1 MKNRHFFRLSFI
13 FSLILLISSCGLDS
27 MVSKFNTLN
36 FTVTPTQVEV
46 HGGNIEIELEVK
58 IPEKYFQKTAEV
70 DFRAM
75 LAPSAD
81 SEAKVF
87 FEPVKLQGEKI
98 SSNGKTIG
106 YITGGQ
112 FTYKSTVKYIE
123 EMADYDL
130 FATAIA
136 TMNDNS
142 KSLGAIKVAEGVMAT
157 ATRVKDGEEPA
168 ISNHTYEKVTV
179 LEETAVI
186 YFTVNQSNVRYS
198 QKSSDEIKRLKQ
210 FAKLG
215 YETKNIEISS
225 YASPEGTLDINE
237 KVSDNRGEST
247 FNYAKRLMKKLKV
260 EGANNNDLYIK
271 SSKGED
277 WGGFN
282 KLVNSS
288 DMKDKSKV
296 LNIVR
301 NQKDPQKREE
311 AIRDMAEI
319 YDAIEDDVLPKL
331 RKATITLRVYEPKK
345 TDSAIVSLACWNI
358 DHSKLNIK
366 EMLYAASYVNDR
378 NCKKII
384 YDSIIELYPNDYR
397 AYNNLAAMYLEEK
410 NMNKAID
417 MLGKASKYNANAAEV
432 NENKGIIAA
441 IEGDY
446 DKAASLYSS
455 SNASDINKGILA
467 IKTGDYSSATAK
479 LKGNGFNATLAKLM
493 NGTPVTT
500 TDNTAEGNYL
510 NAIVNART
518 GNYNMCVDY
527 LSKAIELNAN
537 YKNEAVKD
545 FEFKNLKD
553 KAEFQALVN

>member
-1 MKNRHFFRLSFI
+1 MKNRHFFSLPII

-36 FTVTPTQVEV
+36 FNVTPTQVEV
-46 HGGNIEIELEVK
+46 HGGNIDIELEVK
-58 IPEKYFQKTAEV
+58 IPEKYFQKSAEA

-81 SEAKVF
+81 SENKVF
-87 FEPVKLQGEKI
+87 FDPVKLQGEKI

-106 YITGGQ
+106 FITGGQ
-112 FTYKSTVKYIE
+112 FTYKGTIKYSE

-142 KSLGAIKVAEGVMAT
+142 KSLGAVKVAEGVMAT
-157 ATRVKDGEEPA
+157 ATRVMNSEVPA
-168 ISNHTYEKVTV
+168 VSDHTYEKVTV

-198 QKSSDEIKRLKQ
+198 QKSSDEIKKLKE

-225 YASPEGTLDINE
+225 FASPEGTLDVND
-237 KVSDNRGEST
+237 KVSDNRANST
-247 FNYAKRLMKKLKV
+247 FSYAKKLMKQLKV
-260 EGANNNDLYIK
+260 DGAKNDDLYIQ

-277 WGGFN
+277 WRGFN

-311 AIRDMAEI
+311 SIRDMAEI
-319 YDAIEDDVLPKL
+319 YDAIENDVLPKL
-331 RKATITLRVYEPKK
+331 RKATITLRVFEPKK
-345 TDSAIVSLACWNI
+345 TDEEIASLAI
-358 DHSKLNIK
+358 ADPAQLDIK
-366 EMLYAASYVNDR
+366 EMLYAASLIEDNSI
-378 NCKKII
+378 KKTI
-384 YDSIIELYPNDYR
+384 YNATSKSFANDYR
-397 AYNNLAAMYLEEK
+397 AYNNLAGIYIQEK

-432 NENKGIIAA
+432 KENQGIIAA

-446 DKAASLYSS
+446 NKAASLYNS
-455 SNASDINKGILA
+455 SNASDVNKGILA
-467 IKTGDYSSATAK
+467 IKTGDYSSATSK
-479 LKGNGFNATLAKLM
+479 LKGNDYNATLAKIM
-493 NGTPVTT
+493 NGNPVVT
-500 TDNTAEGNYL
+500 TDNSAAGNYL

-518 GNYNMCVDY
+518 GNTDKCIEF
-527 LSKAIELNAN
+527 LSKAIEIDAN
-537 YKNEAVKD
+537 YKNEAKKD
-545 FEFKNLKD
+545 FEFKKLKD
-553 KAEFQALVN
+553 NVGFQALIN

>member
-1 MKNRHFFRLSFI
+1 MKNRHFFSLPII

-46 HGGNIEIELEVK
+46 HGGNIDIELEVK
-58 IPEKYFQKTAEV
+58 IPEKYFQKSAEA

-81 SEAKVF
+81 SENKVF
-87 FEPVKLQGEKI
+87 FDPVKLQGEKI

-106 YITGGQ
+106 FITGGQ
-112 FTYKSTVKYIE
+112 FTYKGTIKYSE

-142 KSLGAIKVAEGVMAT
+142 KSLGAVKVAEGVMAT
-157 ATRVKDGEEPA
+157 ATRVMNSEVPA
-168 ISNHTYEKVTV
+168 VSDHTYEKVTV

-198 QKSSDEIKRLKQ
+198 QKSSDEIKKLKE

-225 YASPEGTLDINE
+225 FASPEGTLDVND
-237 KVSDNRGEST
+237 KVSDNRANST
-247 FNYAKRLMKKLKV
+247 FSYAKKLMKQLKV
-260 EGANNNDLYIK
+260 DGAKNDDLYIQ

-277 WGGFN
+277 WRGFN

-311 AIRDMAEI
+311 SIRDMAEI
-319 YDAIEDDVLPKL
+319 YDAIENDVLPKL
-331 RKATITLRVYEPKK
+331 RKATITLRVFEPKK
-345 TDSAIVSLACWNI
+345 TDEEIASLAI
-358 DHSKLNIK
+358 ADPAQLDIK
-366 EMLYAASYVNDR
+366 EMLYAASLIEDNSI
-378 NCKKII
+378 KKSI
-384 YDSIIELYPNDYR
+384 YNATSKSYANDYR
-397 AYNNLAAMYLEEK
+397 AYNNLAGIYIQEK

-432 NENKGIIAA
+432 KENQGIIAA

-446 DKAASLYSS
+446 NKAASLYNS
-455 SNASDINKGILA
+455 SNASDVNKGILA
-467 IKTGDYSSATAK
+467 IKTGDYSSATSK
-479 LKGNGFNATLAKLM
+479 LKGNDYNATLAKIM
-493 NGTPVTT
+493 NGNPVVT
-500 TDNTAEGNYL
+500 TDNSAAGNYL

-518 GNYNMCVDY
+518 GNTDKCIEF
-527 LSKAIELNAN
+527 LSKAIEIDAN
-537 YKNEAVKD
+537 YKNEAKKD
-545 FEFKNLKD
+545 FEFKKLKD
-553 KAEFQALVN
+553 NVGFQALIN

>member
-1 MKNRHFFRLSFI
+1 MKNRHFLRLPLI

-58 IPEKYFQKTAEV
+58 IPEKYFQKTAEA

-87 FEPVKLQGEKI
+87 FESVKLQGEKI

-106 YITGGQ
+106 YITGGK
-112 FTYKSTVKYIE
+112 FTYKSIVKYSE

-136 TMNDNS
+136 TINDNS

-157 ATRVKDGEEPA
+157 STRVKDSEEPA

-260 EGANNNDLYIK
+260 QGANNNDLYIK

-288 DMKDKSKV
+288 DMKDKNKV

-345 TDSAIVSLACWNI
+345 TEEDIVSLAI
-358 DHSKLNIK
+358 ADPTQLDIK
-366 EMLYAASYVNDR
+366 EMLYAASLIEDNSI
-378 NCKKII
+378 KKTI
-384 YDSIIELYPNDYR
+384 YNTVSKSFPNDYR
-397 AYNNLAAMYLEEK
+397 AYNNLAGIYIKEK

-417 MLGKASKYNANAAEV
+417 MLGKASKYNANAPEV

-441 IEGDY
+441 LEGDY
-446 DKAASLYSS
+446 NKAASLYSS

-479 LKGNGFNATLAKLM
+479 LKGNGYNATLAKLM
-493 NGTPVTT
+493 NGNPVAT

-518 GNYNMCVDY
+518 GNYDKCVDY
-527 LSKAIELNAN
+527 LSKAIQMNAN

-553 KAEFQALVN
+553 NADFQALVN

>member
-1 MKNRHFFRLSFI
+1 MKNRHFFSLPII

-46 HGGNIEIELEVK
+46 HGGNIDIELEVK
-58 IPEKYFQKTAEV
+58 IPEKYFQKSAEA

-81 SEAKVF
+81 SENKVF
-87 FEPVKLQGEKI
+87 FDPVKLQGEKI

-106 YITGGQ
+106 FITGGQ
-112 FTYKSTVKYIE
+112 FTYKGTIKYSE

-142 KSLGAIKVAEGVMAT
+142 KSLGAVKVAEGVMAT
-157 ATRVKDGEEPA
+157 ATRVMNSEVPA
-168 ISNHTYEKVTV
+168 VSDHTYEKVTV

-198 QKSSDEIKRLKQ
+198 QKSSDEIKKLKE

-225 YASPEGTLDINE
+225 FASPEGTLDVND
-237 KVSDNRGEST
+237 KVSDNRANST
-247 FNYAKRLMKKLKV
+247 FSYAKKLMKQLKV
-260 EGANNNDLYIK
+260 DGAKNDDLYIQ

-277 WGGFN
+277 WRGFN

-311 AIRDMAEI
+311 SIRDMAEI
-319 YDAIEDDVLPKL
+319 YDAIENDVLPKL
-331 RKATITLRVYEPKK
+331 RKATITLRVFEPKK
-345 TDSAIVSLACWNI
+345 TDEEIASLAI
-358 DHSKLNIK
+358 ADPAQLDIK
-366 EMLYAASYVNDR
+366 EMLYAASLIEDNSI
-378 NCKKII
+378 KKTI
-384 YDSIIELYPNDYR
+384 YNATSKSFANDYR
-397 AYNNLAAMYLEEK
+397 AYNNLAGIYIQEK

-432 NENKGIIAA
+432 KENQGIIAA

-446 DKAASLYSS
+446 NKAASLYNS
-455 SNASDINKGILA
+455 SNASDVNKGILA
-467 IKTGDYSSATAK
+467 IKTGDYSTATSK
-479 LKGNGFNATLAKLM
+479 LKGNDYNATLAKIM
-493 NGTPVTT
+493 NGNPVVT
-500 TDNTAEGNYL
+500 TDNSAAGNYL

-518 GNYNMCVDY
+518 GNTDKCIEF
-527 LSKAIELNAN
+527 LSKAIEIDAN
-537 YKNEAVKD
+537 YKNEAKKD
-545 FEFKNLKD
+545 FEFKKLKD
-553 KAEFQALVN
+553 NVGFQALIN

>member
-1 MKNRHFFRLSFI
+1 MKNRRFFSLPII

-46 HGGNIEIELEVK
+46 HGGNIDIELEVK
-58 IPEKYFQKTAEV
+58 IPEKYFQKSAEA

-81 SEAKVF
+81 SENKVF
-87 FEPVKLQGEKI
+87 FDPVKLQGEKI

-106 YITGGQ
+106 FITGGQ
-112 FTYKSTVKYIE
+112 FTYKGTIKYSE

-142 KSLGAIKVAEGVMAT
+142 KSLGAVKVAEGVMAT
-157 ATRVKDGEEPA
+157 ATRVMNSEVPA
-168 ISNHTYEKVTV
+168 VSDHTYEKVTV

-198 QKSSDEIKRLKQ
+198 QKSSDEIKKLKE

-225 YASPEGTLDINE
+225 FASPEGTLDVND
-237 KVSDNRGEST
+237 KVSDNRANST
-247 FNYAKRLMKKLKV
+247 FSYAKKLMKQLKV
-260 EGANNNDLYIK
+260 DGAKNDDLYIQ

-277 WGGFN
+277 WRGFN

-311 AIRDMAEI
+311 SIRDMAEI
-319 YDAIEDDVLPKL
+319 YDAIENDVLPKL
-331 RKATITLRVYEPKK
+331 RKATITLRVFEPKK
-345 TDSAIVSLACWNI
+345 TDEEIASLAI
-358 DHSKLNIK
+358 ADPAQLDIK
-366 EMLYAASYVNDR
+366 EMLYAASLIEDNSI
-378 NCKKII
+378 KKSI
-384 YDSIIELYPNDYR
+384 YNATSKSFANDYR
-397 AYNNLAAMYLEEK
+397 AYNNLAGIYIQEK

-432 NENKGIIAA
+432 KENQGIIAA

-446 DKAASLYSS
+446 NKAASLYNS
-455 SNASDINKGILA
+455 SNASDVNKGILA
-467 IKTGDYSSATAK
+467 IKTGDYSSATSK
-479 LKGNGFNATLAKLM
+479 LKGNDYNATLAKIM
-493 NGTPVTT
+493 NGNPVVT
-500 TDNTAEGNYL
+500 TDNSAAGNYL

-518 GNYNMCVDY
+518 GNTDKCIEF
-527 LSKAIELNAN
+527 LSKAIEIDAN
-537 YKNEAVKD
+537 YMNEAKKD
-545 FEFKNLKD
+545 FEFKKLKD
-553 KAEFQALVN
+553 NVGFQALIN

>member
-1 MKNRHFFRLSFI
+1 MKNRHFFSLPII

-46 HGGNIEIELEVK
+46 HGGNIDIELEVK
-58 IPEKYFQKTAEV
+58 IPEKYFLKSAEA

-81 SEAKVF
+81 SENKVF
-87 FEPVKLQGEKI
+87 FDPVKLQGEKI

-106 YITGGQ
+106 FITGGQ
-112 FTYKSTVKYIE
+112 FTYKGTIKYSE

-142 KSLGAIKVAEGVMAT
+142 KSLGAVKVAEGVMAT
-157 ATRVKDGEEPA
+157 ATRVMNSEVPA
-168 ISNHTYEKVTV
+168 VSDHTYEKVTV

-198 QKSSDEIKRLKQ
+198 QKSSDEIKKLKE

-225 YASPEGTLDINE
+225 FASPEGTLDVND
-237 KVSDNRGEST
+237 KVSDNRANST
-247 FNYAKRLMKKLKV
+247 FSYAKKLMKQLKV
-260 EGANNNDLYIK
+260 DGAKNDDLYIQ

-277 WGGFN
+277 WRGFN

-311 AIRDMAEI
+311 SIRDMAEI
-319 YDAIEDDVLPKL
+319 YDAIENDVLPKL
-331 RKATITLRVYEPKK
+331 RKATITLRVFEPKK
-345 TDSAIVSLACWNI
+345 TDEEIASLAI
-358 DHSKLNIK
+358 ADPAQLDIK
-366 EMLYAASYVNDR
+366 EMLYAASLIEDNSI
-378 NCKKII
+378 KKTI
-384 YDSIIELYPNDYR
+384 YNATSKSFANDYR
-397 AYNNLAAMYLEEK
+397 AYNNLAGIYIQEK

-432 NENKGIIAA
+432 KENQGIIAA

-446 DKAASLYSS
+446 NKAASLYNS
-455 SNASDINKGILA
+455 SNASDVNKGILA
-467 IKTGDYSSATAK
+467 IKTGDYSSATSK
-479 LKGNGFNATLAKLM
+479 LKGNDYNATLAKIM
-493 NGTPVTT
+493 NGNPVVT
-500 TDNTAEGNYL
+500 TDNSAAGNYL

-518 GNYNMCVDY
+518 GNTDKCIEF
-527 LSKAIELNAN
+527 LSKAIEIDAN
-537 YKNEAVKD
+537 YKNEAKKD
-545 FEFKNLKD
+545 FEFKKLKD
-553 KAEFQALVN
+553 NVGFQALIN

>member
-1 MKNRHFFRLSFI
+1 MKNRHFFRLPLI

-58 IPEKYFQKTAEV
+58 IPEKYFQKTAEA

-75 LAPSAD
+75 LAPSSD
-81 SEAKVF
+81 SETKVF
-87 FEPVKLQGEKI
+87 FDPVKLQGEKI

-112 FTYKSTVKYIE
+112 FTYKSTVKYSE

-157 ATRVKDGEEPA
+157 ATRVKDSEEPA
-168 ISNHTYEKVTV
+168 ISNHTYEKVTI

-186 YFTVNQSNVRYS
+186 YFIVNQSNVRYS
-198 QKSSDEIKRLKQ
+198 QKSSDEIKRLKE

-225 YASPEGTLDINE
+225 YASPEGTLDIND

-345 TDSAIVSLACWNI
+345 TEEDIVSLSIA
-358 DHSKLNIK
+358 DPSQLDIK
-366 EMLYAASYVNDR
+366 EMLFAASLIEDNSI
-378 NCKKII
+378 KKTI
-384 YDSIIELYPNDYR
+384 YNTVSKSFPNDYR
-397 AYNNLAAMYLEEK
+397 AYNNLAGIYIKEK

-417 MLGKASKYNANAAEV
+417 MLGKASKYNANAPEV
-432 NENKGIIAA
+432 NENKGIIATL
-441 IEGDY
+441 EGDY
-446 DKAASLYSS
+446 DKAKSLYSS
-455 SNASDINKGILA
+455 SNASDINKAILA

-493 NGTPVTT
+493 NGNPVAT

-518 GNYNMCVDY
+518 GNYDKCIDY
-527 LSKAIELNAN
+527 LSKAIQMNTN

-553 KAEFQALVN
+553 KSEFQALVN

>member
-1 MKNRHFFRLSFI
+1 MKNRHFLRLPLI

-58 IPEKYFQKTAEV
+58 IPEKYFQKTAEA

-87 FEPVKLQGEKI
+87 FESVKLQGEKI

-106 YITGGQ
+106 YITGGK
-112 FTYKSTVKYIE
+112 FTYKSIVKYSE

-136 TMNDNS
+136 TINDNS

-157 ATRVKDGEEPA
+157 STRVKDSEEPA

-198 QKSSDEIKRLKQ
+198 QKSSDEIKRMKE

-247 FNYAKRLMKKLKV
+247 FKYAKRLMKKLKV
-260 EGANNNDLYIK
+260 QGANNNDLYIK

-288 DMKDKSKV
+288 DMKDKNKV

-345 TDSAIVSLACWNI
+345 TDEDIVSLAI
-358 DHSKLNIK
+358 ADPTQLDIK
-366 EMLYAASYVNDR
+366 EMLYAASLIEDNSI
-378 NCKKII
+378 KKTI
-384 YDSIIELYPNDYR
+384 YNTVSKSFPNDYR
-397 AYNNLAAMYLEEK
+397 AYNNLAGIYIKEK

-417 MLGKASKYNANAAEV
+417 MLGKASKYNANAPEV

-441 IEGDY
+441 LEGDY
-446 DKAASLYSS
+446 NKAASLYSS

-479 LKGNGFNATLAKLM
+479 LKGNGYNATLAKLM
-493 NGTPVTT
+493 NGNPVAT

-518 GNYNMCVDY
+518 GNYDKCIDY
-527 LSKAIELNAN
+527 LSKAIQMNAN

-553 KAEFQALVN
+553 NTDFQALVN

>member
-1 MKNRHFFRLSFI
+1 MKNRHFFRLPLI

-36 FTVTPTQVEV
+36 YTVTPTQVEV
-46 HGGNIEIELEVK
+46 HGGNVEIELEVK
-58 IPEKYFQKTAEV
+58 IPEKYFQKTAEA

-75 LAPSAD
+75 LTPSVD

-87 FEPVKLQGEKI
+87 FDPVKLQGEKI

-112 FTYKSTVKYIE
+112 FTYKSTVKYSK

-130 FATAIA
+130 FATATA
-136 TMNDNS
+136 KMSDDS
-142 KSLGAIKVAEGVMAT
+142 KSLGAIKIAEGVMAT
-157 ATRVKDGEEPA
+157 ATRVKDSEEPA

-198 QKSSDEIKRLKQ
+198 QKSSDEIKRLKE

-225 YASPEGTLDINE
+225 YASPEGTLDIND

-345 TDSAIVSLACWNI
+345 TEEDIVSLSIA
-358 DHSKLNIK
+358 DPSQLDIK
-366 EMLYAASYVNDR
+366 EMLFAASLIEDNSI
-378 NCKKII
+378 KKTI
-384 YDSIIELYPNDYR
+384 YNTVSKSFPNDYR
-397 AYNNLAAMYLEEK
+397 AYNNLAGIYIKEK

-417 MLGKASKYNANAAEV
+417 MLGKASKYNANAPEV

-441 IEGDY
+441 LEGDY
-446 DKAASLYSS
+446 DKATSLYSS

-493 NGTPVTT
+493 NGNPVAT

-510 NAIVNART
+510 NAIVNARI
-518 GNYNMCVDY
+518 GNYDKCIDY
-527 LSKAIELNAN
+527 LSKAIQMNTN

>member
-1 MKNRHFFRLSFI
+1 
-13 FSLILLISSCGLDS
+13 
-27 MVSKFNTLN
+27 
-36 FTVTPTQVEV
+36 
-46 HGGNIEIELEVK
+46 
-58 IPEKYFQKTAEV
+58 
-70 DFRAM
+70 
-75 LAPSAD
+75 
-81 SEAKVF
+81 
-87 FEPVKLQGEKI
+87 
-98 SSNGKTIG
+98 
-106 YITGGQ
+106 
-112 FTYKSTVKYIE
+112 
-123 EMADYDL
+123 
-130 FATAIA
+130 
-136 TMNDNS
+136 
-142 KSLGAIKVAEGVMAT
+142 
-157 ATRVKDGEEPA
+157 
-168 ISNHTYEKVTV
+168 
-179 LEETAVI
+179 
-186 YFTVNQSNVRYS
+186 SNVRYS
-198 QKSSDEIKRLKQ
+198 QKSSDEIKRLKE

-225 YASPEGTLDINE
+225 YASPEGTLDIND

-277 WGGFN
+277 WSGFN

-345 TDSAIVSLACWNI
+345 TEEDIISLSIA
-358 DHSKLNIK
+358 DPSQLDIK
-366 EMLYAASYVNDR
+366 EMLFAASLIEDNSI
-378 NCKKII
+378 KKTI
-384 YDSIIELYPNDYR
+384 YNTASKSFPNDYR
-397 AYNNLAAMYLEEK
+397 AYNNLAGIYIKEK
-410 NMNKAID
+410 NINKAID
-417 MLGKASKYNANAAEV
+417 MLGKASKYNPNAPEV
-432 NENKGIIAA
+432 NENKGVIAA
-441 IEGDY
+441 LEGDY

-467 IKTGDYSSATAK
+467 IKIGDYSSATAK

-493 NGTPVTT
+493 NGNPVAT

-518 GNYNMCVDY
+518 GNHDKCIDY
-527 LSKAIELNAN
+527 LYKAIQMNTN

>member
-1 MKNRHFFRLSFI
+1 MKNRHFFSLPII

-46 HGGNIEIELEVK
+46 HGGNIDIELEVK
-58 IPEKYFQKTAEV
+58 IPEKYFLKSAEA

-81 SEAKVF
+81 SENKVF
-87 FEPVKLQGEKI
+87 FDPVKLQGEKI

-106 YITGGQ
+106 FITGGQ
-112 FTYKSTVKYIE
+112 FTYKGTIKYSE

-142 KSLGAIKVAEGVMAT
+142 KSLGAVKVAEGVMAT
-157 ATRVKDGEEPA
+157 ATRVMNSEVPA
-168 ISNHTYEKVTV
+168 VSNHTYEKVTV

-198 QKSSDEIKRLKQ
+198 QKSSDEIKKLKE

-225 YASPEGTLDINE
+225 FASPEGTLDVND
-237 KVSDNRGEST
+237 KVSDNRANST
-247 FNYAKRLMKKLKV
+247 FSYAKKLMKQLKV
-260 EGANNNDLYIK
+260 DGAKNDDLYIQ

-277 WGGFN
+277 WRGFN

-311 AIRDMAEI
+311 SIRDMAEI
-319 YDAIEDDVLPKL
+319 YDAIENDVLPKL
-331 RKATITLRVYEPKK
+331 RKATITLRVFEPKK
-345 TDSAIVSLACWNI
+345 TDEEIASLAI
-358 DHSKLNIK
+358 ADPAQLDIK
-366 EMLYAASYVNDR
+366 EMLYAASLIEDNSI
-378 NCKKII
+378 KKTI
-384 YDSIIELYPNDYR
+384 YNATSKSFANDYR
-397 AYNNLAAMYLEEK
+397 AYNNLAGIYIQEK

-432 NENKGIIAA
+432 KENQGIIAA

-446 DKAASLYSS
+446 NKAASLYNS
-455 SNASDINKGILA
+455 SNASDVNKGILA
-467 IKTGDYSSATAK
+467 IKTGDYSSATSK
-479 LKGNGFNATLAKLM
+479 LKGNDYNATLAKIM
-493 NGTPVTT
+493 NGNPVVT
-500 TDNTAEGNYL
+500 TDNSAAGNYL

-518 GNYNMCVDY
+518 GNTDKCIEF
-527 LSKAIELNAN
+527 LSKAIEIDAN
-537 YKNEAVKD
+537 YKNEAKKD
-545 FEFKNLKD
+545 FEFKKLKD
-553 KAEFQALVN
+553 NVGFQALIN

>member
-1 MKNRHFFRLSFI
+1 MKNRHFFRIPLI
-13 FSLILLISSCGLDS
+13 FSIILLIGSCGLDS
-27 MVSKFNTLN
+27 MVSKFNTLD

-58 IPEKYFQKTAEV
+58 IPEKYFQKNVEA

-75 LAPSAD
+75 LAQSAD

-87 FEPVKLQGEKI
+87 FEPIKLQGEKI

-106 YITGGQ
+106 YVTGGQ
-112 FTYKSTVKYIE
+112 FTYKSAVKYSK

-136 TMNDNS
+136 SMNDNS
-142 KSLGAIKVAEGVMAT
+142 KSLGVIKVAEGVMAT
-157 ATRVKDGEEPA
+157 STRVKDSEEPA

-186 YFTVNQSNVRYS
+186 YFTVNQSNIRYS
-198 QKSSDEIKRLKQ
+198 QKSSDEIKRLKE

-225 YASPEGTLDINE
+225 YASPEGTLDVND
-237 KVSDNRGEST
+237 KVSDNRSEST

-260 EGANNNDLYIK
+260 KGAKNNDLYIK

-277 WGGFN
+277 WSGFN
-282 KLVNSS
+282 KLINSS
-288 DMKDKSKV
+288 DMKDKRKV

-345 TDSAIVSLACWNI
+345 TEEDIVSLSVA
-358 DHSKLNIK
+358 DPSQLDIK
-366 EMLYAASYVNDR
+366 EMLFAASLIEDNSI
-378 NCKKII
+378 KKTI
-384 YDSIIELYPNDYR
+384 YNTVSKSFPNDHR
-397 AYNNLAAMYLEEK
+397 AYNNLAGIYIKEK
-410 NMNKAID
+410 NINQAID
-417 MLGKASKYNANAAEV
+417 MLGKASKYNINAAEV

-446 DKAASLYSS
+446 DKATALYSS

-493 NGTPVTT
+493 NGNPVTT

-518 GNYNMCVDY
+518 GNYDKCIEY
-527 LSKAIELNAN
+527 LSKAIQMNAN

-545 FEFKNLKD
+545 FEFKNYKD
-553 KAEFQALVN
+553 KVDFQALVN